1 MAIKIVKEKQPKK
14 KIDPYYVLK
23 YEYMIGDADG
33 YTSEKT
39 EISADNPFIER
50 YVKLLNK
57 LKPTKGTWGLV
68 FGYGI
73 LYKCYEEGQITLDD
87 YNFLMRLAYSE
98 SLEEEEDD
106 DAINYFK
113 TEEENNWAD
122 EFGEGIRSETEYSFL
137 VFQGIELKYVDEDG
151 KKHKTKFVDETE

>member
-1 MAIKIVKEKQPKK
+1 
-14 KIDPYYVLK
+14 
-23 YEYMIGDADG
+23 
-33 YTSEKT
+33 
-39 EISADNPFIER
+39 
-50 YVKLLNK
+50 
-57 LKPTKGTWGLV
+57 
-68 FGYGI
+68 
-73 LYKCYEEGQITLDD
+73 
-87 YNFLMRLAYSE
+87 MRLAYSE